1 MTARSAAGLE
11 PGPFGPNDLSGLST
25 PRPDGRPEPELPTA
39 ASSSRC
45 GTPPGGPQ
53 LPAATLE
60 LKEDD
65 LADIAA
71 AVHAT
76 GAGTGPTSPPSF
88 CGPSPPMSRIGIT
101 RRGSRW
107 RGGRAAAHGAAEDQL
122 GAARGAAEDRLDV
135 GSG

>member
-1 MTARSAAGLE
+1 
-11 PGPFGPNDLSGLST
+11 
-25 PRPDGRPEPELPTA
+25 
-39 ASSSRC
+39 
-45 GTPPGGPQ
+45 
-53 LPAATLE
+53 
-60 LKEDD
+60 

-88 CGPSPPMSRIGIT
+88 CGSSPPMSRIGIT

-135 GSG
+135 GSGYPGRYLTRGWHEAALRVLLRRWAHGNATKTGCGICA